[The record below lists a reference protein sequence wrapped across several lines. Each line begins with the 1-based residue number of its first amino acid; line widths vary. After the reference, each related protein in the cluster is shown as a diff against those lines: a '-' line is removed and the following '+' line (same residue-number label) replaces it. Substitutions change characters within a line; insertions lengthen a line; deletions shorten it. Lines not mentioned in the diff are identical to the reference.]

1 MGWGNSTELWVKGEQ
16 IKGDLSA
23 TIIHYYKLITEIML
37 CKSVGKV
44 TVQLVVGFKKLILE
58 AVRETQREGAV
69 EQGRV

>member
-1 MGWGNSTELWVKGEQ
+1 
-16 IKGDLSA
+16 
-23 TIIHYYKLITEIML
+23 ML

-44 TVQLVVGFKKLILE
+44 TMQLVVGFKKLILE